1 MISKNIILK
10 NRYYDSVVLMNAA
23 GKIREIPF
31 VKEASLM
38 MGTDA
43 NKELLKATQ
52 LLTEEG
58 ITAGAGDLILSLK
71 LEDGINIK
79 EYSDKAVQLME
90 EVLAPKV
97 SAGDD
102 EYNPKTLKG
111 AQSLL
116 PGINLAVVS
125 IPGEHVEYTADEL
138 LDRGIHI
145 MLFSDN
151 VPLETEVSLK
161 KKGEKLGLLVMGPDC
176 GTVLIGGKA
185 LGFANK
191 VRQGNIGIVAAAGTG
206 IQEVSTLLHK
216 MGGGVSHAIGT
227 GGRDLSKDVGGIT
240 MKMGIRTLLND
251 PETEVL
257 VLVSK
262 PPHPDVEQEIYR
274 MLEGIE
280 KPVVINFLGSTET
293 GLKQK
298 NVRFAKT
305 LEEAALE
312 AMRLSG
318 AEPGLIEPDVSLA
331 AFDNKLHRLAGAQ
344 KYLRGLYSG
353 GTLAN
358 ETRLI
363 LEWEGLF
370 IRSNLHKDPEHRLKN
385 PFVSEEN
392 TIVDMG
398 DDVFTK
404 GAPHPMID
412 STRRI
417 ARIIDEARDPETAVI
432 LLDLVLGYGAHPDPA
447 PEIAET
453 IIKAREIAEADGRY
467 LIFAA
472 SVCGVPGDPQNSD
485 RQVKI
490 MEDAGVLV
498 FPSNASAT
506 RFAAGIM
513 KKLSAGVF

>member
-1 MISKNIILK
+1 MITRNVILK

-23 GKIREIPF
+23 GRIKSASFIR
-31 VKEASLM
+31 EASLM

-43 NKELLKATQ
+43 NKELLKTIN

-58 ITAGAGDLILSLK
+58 NSAGAGDLILSLQIEEGGDTEECVRQA
-71 LEDGINIK
+71 L
-79 EYSDKAVQLME
+79 QLME
-90 EVLAPKV
+90 ETLSQRTAT
-97 SAGDD
+97 GDD
-102 EYNPKTLKG
+102 EYNPRSLRG
-111 AQSLL
+111 AEDLL

-125 IPGEHVEYTADEL
+125 IPGEHVEYTANEL
-138 LDRGIHI
+138 LVRGIHI

-151 VPLETEVSLK
+151 VPVETEVSLK
-161 KKGEKLGLLVMGPDC
+161 KKAEKLGLLVMGPDC
-176 GTVLIGGKA
+176 GTVLIHGKS

-191 VRQGNIGIVAAAGTG
+191 VRRGDIGIVAAAGTG
-206 IQEVSTLLHK
+206 VQEVSTLIHR
-216 MGGGVSHAIGT
+216 MNGGISHAIGT

-251 PETEVL
+251 PATEVL
-257 VLVSK
+257 VLISK
-262 PPHPDVEQEIYR
+262 PPHPDVEKEIYR
-274 MLEGIE
+274 MLEFTT
-280 KPVVINFLGSTET
+280 KPVVVNFLGSTEP
-293 GLKQK
+293 GLTHE
-298 NVRFAKT
+298 NILFAKT
-305 LEEAALE
+305 LEEAAL
-312 AMRLSG
+312 LSMKMTG
-318 AEPGLIEPDVSLA
+318 VEPSLIEPDIPESALE
-331 AFDNKLHRLAGAQ
+331 NEISRLADSQ

-370 IRSNLHKDPEHRLKN
+370 IKSNLHKDPEHQLKN
-385 PFVSEEN
+385 PFVSEGN

-412 STRRI
+412 STKRI
-417 ARIIDEARDPETAVI
+417 ARIIKEAEDPETAVI

-447 PEIAET
+447 PEIADAV
-453 IIKAREIAEADGRY
+453 IKARQIAKPGGRHI
-467 LIFAA
+467 IFAA

-485 RQVKI
+485 RQKKI
-490 MEDAGVLV
+490 LEDAGVII

-506 RFAAGIM
+506 RFIAKIM
-513 KKLSAGVF
+513 KKI